1 MLARGLPAVFAL
13 ALLAGCAYPL
23 PNPPVSMQ
31 PLGTVLI
38 NHAPESA
45 NSLPPGAQV
54 LAPLTSVVG
63 QVNVVPVEP
72 LPY

>member
-1 MLARGLPAVFAL
+1 MRTKYGAVACVLAP
-13 ALLAGCAYPL
+13 LAGCAYPL

-31 PLGTVLI
+31 SQGTFLI

-54 LAPLTSVVG
+54 VAPLTPVSGQLNEVRVG
-63 QVNVVPVEP
+63 
-72 LPY
+72 L

>member
-1 MLARGLPAVFAL
+1 MFTRAAL
-13 ALLAGCAYPL
+13 ALATLSFVAGCAYPL

-31 PLGTVLI
+31 SQGTFLI

-54 LAPLTSVVG
+54 VAPLTPTVG
-63 QVNVVPVEP
+63 QLNTVRVGP
-72 LPY
+72 L